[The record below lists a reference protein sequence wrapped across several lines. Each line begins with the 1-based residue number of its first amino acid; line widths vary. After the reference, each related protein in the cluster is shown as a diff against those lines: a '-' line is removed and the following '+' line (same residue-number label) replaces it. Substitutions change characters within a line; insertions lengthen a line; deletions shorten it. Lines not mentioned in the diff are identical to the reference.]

1 MSGIDLDP
9 SLRQAGITSG
19 CERLPICE
27 GLIRPSGIVVC
38 CTSGSAALLNRDEG
52 LSTGGT
58 MLHRGDLVPHF
69 DVTTLQGR
77 IVEYSAI
84 WQRRN
89 LVLITLPGSAS
100 ESLRTYVSQ
109 FAAEMPAFS
118 VHETEC
124 VITRDS
130 VAGIGCPGVVI
141 ADRWGEI
148 VHVATGYDVADLPQF
163 PEVLEW
169 VAYLQSQC
177 PECQGESK

>member
-1 MSGIDLDP
+1 
-9 SLRQAGITSG
+9 
-19 CERLPICE
+19 
-27 GLIRPSGIVVC
+27 
-38 CTSGSAALLNRDEG
+38 
-52 LSTGGT
+52 

-69 DVTTLQGR
+69 NVTTLQGR
-77 IVEYSAI
+77 TVGYTAI

-89 LVLITLPGSAS
+89 LVLITLPAS
-100 ESLRTYVSQ
+100 ESESYRTYVSQ

-130 VAGIGCPGVVI
+130 VAEIGCPAVVI

-148 VHVATGYDVADLPQF
+148 VHVTTGLDVADLPRLS
-163 PEVLEW
+163 EVLEW

-177 PECQGESK
+177 PECQGETK